1 MWVDTSKYW
10 MIMTRGFLMLTN
22 GDPDMIQTGRFSM
35 VERVGLGGWG
45 SPFEENT
52 LSTNNRC
59 TYLEHWGLI
68 KGTT

>member
-1 MWVDTSKYW
+1 
-10 MIMTRGFLMLTN
+10 MLTN